1 MSNTYFNVV
10 AAKEAI
16 RKRIDESQIK
26 QKDVYEY
33 LKMQQSDCSKRLSV
47 KEKSFFTVE
56 QLWRLA
62 DLLDCSVDEL
72 LGRGNAPQMNVSD
85 EDVSLADVCA
95 ALDYFNRIA
104 KPKYQASEGKAPIIW
119 SDSPE
124 IKRLI
129 KRFANLSD
137 SQKDLSIFVKAFI
150 RDEEN
155 QKLTRKFDFKTE
167 YGCGKYWI
175 EQAIKNE
182 GVRNEAYKLSQYG
195 GSRDDW
201 QYDDLLSKLEAVVMI
216 CYNCNSSS
224 QRDAMYKAIP
234 TYIKENGVAKE
245 SIEDY
250 ILRAYE
256 RIYEE
261 NHPEAF
267 G

>member
-16 RKRIDESQIK
+16 RKRMDESQIK
-26 QKDVYEY
+26 QRDVYEY

-56 QLWRLA
+56 QLWQLA

-104 KPKYQASEGKAPIIW
+104 KPKFRVGEDKASIIW

-124 IKRLI
+124 IERLI
-129 KRFANLSD
+129 RRFANLSD
-137 SQKDLSIFVKAFI
+137 SRKDLSIFVKAFI

-175 EQAIKNE
+175 ERAINNK
-182 GVRNEAYKLSQYG
+182 GAKDEAYKLSRYSG
-195 GSRDDW
+195 PRDDW
-201 QYDDLLSKLEAVVMI
+201 RYRELLSNLEAVVMI
-216 CYNCNSSS
+216 CYNRNSSS
-224 QRDAMYKAIP
+224 QRDAVYKAIP

-245 SIEDY
+245 SIDDH

-261 NHPEAF
+261 NHPEA
-267 G
+267 